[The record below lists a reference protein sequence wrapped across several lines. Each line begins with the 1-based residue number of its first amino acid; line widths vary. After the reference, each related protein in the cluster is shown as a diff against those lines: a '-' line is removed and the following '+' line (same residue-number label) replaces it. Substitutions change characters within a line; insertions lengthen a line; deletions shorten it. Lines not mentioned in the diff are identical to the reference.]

1 MEYLKKAEKGNFTV
15 WHDGNNV
22 LSCGTGTEVIDYIAY
37 ILNLY
42 IDGDP
47 RCVVD
52 ETLDTCTETGGKR
65 ILLVYEY
72 LDMCR
77 EVFLVETGRGVPS

>member
-1 MEYLKKAEKGNFTV
+1 MEYLKKTEKGNFTV

-22 LSCGTGTEVIDYIAY
+22 LTCGTGTEVLDYIAY

-47 RCVVD
+47 RLLVD
-52 ETLDTCTETGGKR
+52 EMLDVRTESGGTCL
-65 ILLVYEY
+65 LLVYGY
-72 LDMCR
+72 IDTCR
-77 EVFLVETGRGVPS
+77 EFFFIESGEAAS